1 MHIETLIQ
9 IAIGLVFFWGFYMLK
24 QAGKKSKSEIQELIK
39 AGAKIIDVRSAA
51 EFSAG
56 HYEGA
61 VNISLDSLSGKM
73 GKLGKKDAPYVLY
86 CASGARS
93 SAAVIMLR
101 KNGFT
106 NVVNAGGLGSMPR
119 K

>member
-1 MHIETLIQ
+1 MSTEIMGQ
-9 IAIGLVFFWGFYMLK
+9 IAIGLVVIGGYYFLK
-24 QAGKKSKSEIQELIK
+24 QPSKKNK
-39 AGAKIIDVRSAA
+39 ARVLEMINSGAKIIDVRTPA

-61 VNISLDSLSGKM
+61 VNVPLDTLSS
-73 GKLGKKDAPYVLY
+73 KLKTLGEKSQQYVLY

-93 SAAVIMLR
+93 ANATHMMTQD
-101 KNGFT
+101 GFT
-106 NVVNAGGLGSMPR
+106 QVVNAGGLGAMPR